1 MLSDCLT
8 FKLRKENSARRFLC
22 ITAVFSFN
30 PEQYAI
36 GHKSLLRCPHQ
47 KPRLR
52 EKSIDSAG
60 VDNAWRNGPDA
71 IPQARTASA
80 GPGAIAPLRNAL
92 GVQMH
97 RR

>member
-8 FKLRKENSARRFLC
+8 FKLRKRIPPADFRAQQLLFL
-22 ITAVFSFN
+22 N

-52 EKSIDSAG
+52 EKSIDSAS

-80 GPGAIAPLRNAL
+80 EPGAIALLRNAL